1 MEGIIFIIILGFTIG
16 LLIFLSIREKIND
29 RKVINS
35 NEKLKKLKLI
45 NDKTKFKD
53 LKTEIYID
61 KHYDNKT
68 HFNRIEPG
76 YLMSSFIR
84 DNIDSI
90 AMYIRDIKFNR
101 EELLEYKETL
111 KKLFSEQ
118 TDDKYLL
125 LKMRKKEYI
134 KREKKIFKR
143 NIIKPVVDCEV
154 EVEMTYRSAKGQV
167 NLSKNNTFNFDDL
180 YSAYNSV
187 SRNSLD
193 RQTAKNLKLVERGEV
208 NDSLRFDV
216 FVRDNYKCVIC
227 GASADAG
234 TRLHVDHIIPISKG
248 GKSNINN
255 LQTLCERCNIGKS
268 DKTQE
273 DFNGE
278 NDSVNCD
285 KCGSMMTIRQGEN
298 GPFYGCTNF
307 PTCRCTKEINLK

>member
-53 LKTEIYID
+53 LKTEIHID

-90 AMYIRDIKFNR
+90 AIYIRDIKFNR

-111 KKLFSEQ
+111 KKIFSEQ
-118 TDDKYLL
+118 TDDNYLM

-143 NIIKPVVDCEV
+143 NIIKTIVDCV
-154 EVEMTYRSAKGQV
+154 IKVEMTYRSPKGQV
-167 NLSKNNTFNFDDL
+167 NLSKSSTFNFDDL

-193 RQTAKNLKLVERGEV
+193 RQTAKNLILVERGEV
-208 NDSLRFDV
+208 SDSLRFDV

-227 GASADAG
+227 GSSANLG
-234 TRLHVDHIIPISKG
+234 TRLHVDHIIPISKC
-248 GKSNINN
+248 GKSTINN
-255 LQTLCERCNIGKS
+255 LQTLCERCNIGKA
-268 DKTQE
+268 DKTQG

-278 NDSVNCD
+278 NDSVICD
-285 KCGSMMTIRQGEN
+285 KCGSKMTIRQGGN

-307 PTCRCTKEINLK
+307 PTCRATKQI